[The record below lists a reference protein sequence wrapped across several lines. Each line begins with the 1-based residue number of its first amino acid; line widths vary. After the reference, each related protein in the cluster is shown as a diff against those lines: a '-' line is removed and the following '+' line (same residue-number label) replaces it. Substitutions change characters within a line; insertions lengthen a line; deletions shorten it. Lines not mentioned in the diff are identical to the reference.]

1 MNIES
6 KLKKIR
12 TSRKRRVV
20 LPFHSIPIGGI
31 DVSDELF
38 AGVMIFI
45 KALFKRLK
53 VQQFD
58 IEVTHWGEI
67 FLVEPSRGM
76 FIQLSVHL
84 RVSDVDVKRV
94 KLDLKSDNYRV
105 YQDECFAHESLCVSF
120 RVKRSGTQWR
130 RFPLDVT
137 SVSFDNV
144 MATIIKAMHLNVAN
158 LTPTVKHELSR
169 DIHTIDVD
177 DVVALIRYGAA
188 KLGPD
193 SQFASIISGDLDF
206 LYVKGFTLDGTQL
219 RFSSFNLRQYQYCLS
234 PQSVKIIK
242 MLIPD
247 AGDTVVE
254 FVS

>member
-20 LPFHSIPIGGI
+20 LPFHPMPIGGI

-67 FLVEPSRGM
+67 F
-76 FIQLSVHL
+76 
-84 RVSDVDVKRV
+84 
-94 KLDLKSDNYRV
+94 
-105 YQDECFAHESLCVSF
+105 AHEYLCVSF

-130 RFPLDVT
+130 HFPLDVK

-144 MATIIKAMHLNVAN
+144 MATIIKAMQLNVAN

-193 SQFASIISGDLDF
+193 SQFASIISDDRNF

-219 RFSSFNLRQYQYCLS
+219 KFSSFNLRQYQYCLS
-234 PQSVKIIK
+234 PQSMKIIK

>member
-1 MNIES
+1 M
-6 KLKKIR
+6 
-12 TSRKRRVV
+12 
-20 LPFHSIPIGGI
+20 PIGGI

-58 IEVTHWGEI
+58 IEITHWGEI

-105 YQDECFAHESLCVSF
+105 YQDECFAHESLCVSL
-120 RVKRSGTQWR
+120 RVNRSGTQWR

-193 SQFASIISGDLDF
+193 SQFASIISGDRDF
-206 LYVKGFTLDGTQL
+206 LYVKGFTFDGTQL

-234 PQSVKIIK
+234 PQSMKIIK

-247 AGDTVVE
+247 AGGTIVE